1 MLSAMGYM
9 GISGVGV
16 SCFSHVTQMA
26 ICLTS
31 SAAGFHIFL
40 ALSYFTKNFSPS
52 VVCVGSTLCMM
63 PVSPLNWL
71 QYAEG
76 IRVMVLSYTLS
87 ALSMGVV
94 EVKPPP
100 IRP

>member
-16 SCFSHVTQMA
+16 SCLSHVTQMA

-31 SAAGFHIFL
+31 SAGFHIFVE
-40 ALSYFTKNFSPS
+40 LSYFTTNFRPS
-52 VVCVGSTLCMM
+52 VVCAESTLCMM

-71 QYAEG
+71 QYTEG

-87 ALSMGVV
+87 ALSVGAV